1 MIEYLFLSSYFFSHY
16 LKYILMVEITFPNIG
31 IILGAIGKPRKQKI
45 ITITLNS
52 LIFTLFSS
60 LQLLNVWIMTFNK

>member
-1 MIEYLFLSSYFFSHY
+1 
-16 LKYILMVEITFPNIG
+16 MVEITFPNID

-60 LQLLNVWIMTFNK
+60 LQLLHVWSMTFSK

>member
-1 MIEYLFLSSYFFSHY
+1 
-16 LKYILMVEITFPNIG
+16 MVEITFPNIG

-60 LQLLNVWIMTFNK
+60 LRLLNVWIMTFNK